1 MPSSHTALVVGLTTA
16 IGLKD
21 ALDSSIFALCLVFSL
36 VVRFSLSFCG
46 LHARVYRRKKK
57 SVSLE
62 VEDIHVGSLSRETE
76 RRMMISLSLLWF
88 SFVSR
93 D

>member
-36 VVRFSLSFCG
+36 VVSFSLRFCG
-46 LHARVYRRKKK
+46 LRARVYRRKKK
-57 SVSLE
+57 SVSWE

-76 RRMMISLSLLWF
+76 RRMMISLSLLCF